1 MIIWSELNR
10 IPLICFVG
18 IFSDYELN
26 ADIIDSIFGQL
37 NGKYGL
43 SCINNIGEHIKK
55 YNMSKYSNKLYL

>member
-1 MIIWSELNR
+1 M
-10 IPLICFVG
+10 G